1 MSFNILKTRNGRLKY
16 KIQYELKQE
25 EPNIDII
32 LQHIEQY
39 EKDNLETIDKLKR
52 KRVLDTKR
60 INGGLRQAINVHGPI
75 TKVLIDFD
83 LAYSSP
89 KALILLDPTI
99 IISAGKLGS
108 SQASINFCIFDPRP
122 EINIATLI
130 FFFII
135 KINYSKIRT
144 LNCHHLNRYFYQLL
158 FRDEASFLKHFLT
171 H

>member
-75 TKVLIDFD
+75 TKVLIGSATKRI
-83 LAYSSP
+83 LGA
-89 KALILLDPTI
+89 LLDNTKNE
-99 IISAGKLGS
+99 S
-108 SQASINFCIFDPRP
+108 
-122 EINIATLI
+122 
-130 FFFII
+130 FIKRILKWI
-135 KINYSKIRT
+135 KR
-144 LNCHHLNRYFYQLL
+144 
-158 FRDEASFLKHFLT
+158 
-171 H
+171 